1 MNPVT
6 SVSIEGHTTASSPRP
21 HILYNLRV
29 RLLNGQQQKIS
40 RRYSDVSDIHIEHS
54 AESYVAEQFVNLH
67 RTLGDKF
74 SLPPKRL
81 LATTFIP
88 LAWVDDTLISERK
101 AGLSSYLVDLLN
113 SPQHKKS
120 PELTQFLNPN
130 LSSGR
135 TFDVEDALPSTLSRK
150 TALDLQD
157 RIETKAVTPIAC
169 SYYEDWVT
177 SPTPANIDYSKYEII
192 FFG

>member
-6 SVSIEGHTTASSPRP
+6 SVSIDGHTTASSPRP

-29 RLLNGQQQKIS
+29 GLLDGKQQEVS
-40 RRYSDVSDIHIEHS
+40 RRYSDVSDIPIETT
-54 AESYVAEQFVNLH
+54 AESYMAEQFVNLH
-67 RTLGDKF
+67 KALGDEF

-88 LAWVDDTLISERK
+88 SAWVDDTLISERK
-101 AGLSSYLVDLLN
+101 DGLTSYLSDLLN
-113 SPQHKKS
+113 APQYKKS
-120 PELTQFLNPN
+120 PKFAQFLSPN

-150 TALDLQD
+150 TALNLQNQ
-157 RIETKAVTPIAC
+157 IEAKAVTPIAC
-169 SYYEDWVT
+169 SYYEDWAT
-177 SPTPANIDYSKYEII
+177 SPTPANIDYSKYDII